1 MQRGHWGS
9 SGHQG
14 RHSRVQSQARGYDS
28 HSLKTIS
35 TYLRLFQELQI
46 LKHWIFSGWLCAR
59 GGEDEQ
65 REDRVGGVQ
74 CGAALLRPGP
84 AQTRDN
90 LDQEEAG
97 VSDNILNLLCVSFMK
112 CRCLAFRLHSV
123 NCYQLIY
130 LLIASLHCDCNQ
142 GKTGREV
149 YFWIN
154 PIYCNFNT
162 LLILKFLW
170 FSSSDF
176 KNLVFVNSLVLYFNT
191 KTKFSLFRETLM
203 KYPSSLKVSAPW
215 WCDISPDFREELAEV
230 LPSDKYRISN
240 SEPEPFE
247 LGADIYTTNSV
258 LRRPELYCHTVM
270 TR

>member
-1 MQRGHWGS
+1 MNS
-9 SGHQG
+9 VKTVSGVYSVALHC
-14 RHSRVQSQARGYDS
+14 SAQAQPRPVI
-28 HSLKTIS
+28 TW
-35 TYLRLFQELQI
+35 TR
-46 LKHWIFSGWLCAR
+46 R
-59 GGEDEQ
+59 
-65 REDRVGGVQ
+65 
-74 CGAALLRPGP
+74 RPGWVTIYWTYFVFLSWNVDVWHSDYT
-84 AQTRDN
+84 QWIVTN
-90 LDQEEAG
+90 L
-97 VSDNILNLLCVSFMK
+97 F
-112 CRCLAFRLHSV
+112 
-123 NCYQLIY
+123 IY
-130 LLIASLHCDCNQ
+130 WLPHCTVTAIK
-142 GKTGREV
+142 GKLGEKFTFELTP
-149 YFWIN
+149 YTAIS
-154 PIYCNFNT
+154 T

-170 FSSSDF
+170 FYSSDF

-191 KTKFSLFRETLM
+191 KTKFSLFRENLM